1 MLYLHAGLAP
11 PIHYLDWPRW
21 YLRAGFATCMYAPY
35 PSHRGAVGVSYTLY
49 TIYLQ
54 TTYSISAHTDSTC
67 TACVCL
73 CIFIYIYAC
82 TSYYQDLV
90 CYTYVLAMYY
100 LYIICMIPIYPTH
113 PTGEQRTTYTHLYS
127 LYMCIHYHY
136 VHDVQDSFP
145 KPRHPAG
152 LAMCDL
158 FTWSHMLCLR
168 ASKVLLPT
176 HYVQDTSM
184 IVQLYAPHLLHRG
197 GVEVS

>member
-1 MLYLHAGLAP
+1 MIPPCRVRYLYVCPLPVPQGGSGGKLHTVYNLFTNNLQYFCP
-11 PIHYLDWPRW
+11 YRQYL
-21 YLRAGFATCMYAPY
+21 
-35 PSHRGAVGVSYTLY
+35 
-49 TIYLQ
+49 
-54 TTYSISAHTDSTC
+54 YSV
-67 TACVCL
+67 CVCVH
-73 CIFIYIYAC
+73 IYIYAC